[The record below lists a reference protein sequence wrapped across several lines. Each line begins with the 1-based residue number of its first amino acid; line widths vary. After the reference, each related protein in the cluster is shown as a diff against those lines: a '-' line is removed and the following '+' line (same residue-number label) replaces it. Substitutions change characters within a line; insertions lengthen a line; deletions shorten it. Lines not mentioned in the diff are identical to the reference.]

1 MIDKFLN
8 IFADWNFMKPT
19 SLILLTALPI
29 LSAED
34 IKINS
39 TFAGGNVVL
48 AKVDKKTVYLTPDL
62 REGQPWFYW
71 CFDAEVSK
79 PGRYIFNLG
88 KPQKIGVQGPAISFD
103 DGKTWQWLGNTQVEL
118 TSESESFS
126 YEFSSKNQRVRF
138 SVAIPYLQENLDNF
152 LRSHAEN
159 KLLHKGELA
168 KTRTGKTVELLRIGN
183 PGTGLEAMLVTAR
196 HHACES
202 MASYVLEGFLEEAL
216 SNSPTAVEFR
226 KKYVLFAVPL
236 VDKDGVQNGDQ
247 GKNRKPHDHNR
258 DYGENPIFPEIRAIQ
273 ELAHLQKIHY
283 SVDFHC
289 PALRGDIHEA
299 FHFLGYGLPHIK
311 QNLNEWIQWIRE
323 ERPQEVMVPLN
334 LLVDPSKPN
343 SLDRRI
349 NSHFMATLQS
359 CLLAATL
366 EVPYTQTKPLLDP
379 NMARAYGAGLLRAW
393 SRAVFQSPNS
403 NPAPIRVPAAEFTA
417 FRKQFLDSYKSKPKE
432 MENLVNSHLGEK
444 TPRIIRVE
452 ATNLLAGLRLYQ
464 SKYAEAR
471 DFAQSV
477 LNDGDGTLQQ
487 TSTARLLILEALC
500 KDPKTTPRQVKDFF
514 QQAMAIAYTSHDYRA
529 KIHDLAA
536 AFYRQRNMYPE
547 AVTITK
553 NQLPFVPLHEKGRL
567 WNRLAH
573 DYDSMQ
579 MPADALEARKKVL
592 MTLKTAV
599 EKPEISIFGAM
610 MALDYFEALYGIPG
624 TSQGELESAGKIVL
638 NHKIATSAMKD
649 RVLKLLG
656 ERNQK

>member
-1 MIDKFLN
+1 MNNSFSTFL
-8 IFADWNFMKPT
+8 
-19 SLILLTALPI
+19 LILPVFLTHALC
-29 LSAED
+29 LNAAD

-39 TFAGGNVVL
+39 SFPGGNIVL
-48 AKVDKKTVYLTPDL
+48 SKIEGSTVYLNPDL

-71 CFDAEVSK
+71 NFEAEVTK
-79 PGRYIFNLG
+79 PGKYTFNLG
-88 KPQKIGVQGPAISFD
+88 KPQKIGVQGPAFSVD
-103 DGKTWQWLGNTQVEL
+103 HGKTWQWLGTSNVEL
-118 TSESESFS
+118 TPESESFS
-126 YEFSSKNQRVRF
+126 FEFSPAIQRVRF
-138 SVAIPYLQENLDNF
+138 AVAIPYLQENLDTFLKSHAGSNF
-152 LRSHAEN
+152 L
-159 KLLHKGELA
+159 HKSELA
-168 KTRTGKTVELLRIGN
+168 KTRSGKTVELLRIGN
-183 PGTGLEAMLVTAR
+183 PGAGREAMLVTAR

-216 SNSPTAVEFR
+216 SNSHAGVAFR
-226 KKYVLFAVPL
+226 NQYVLYAVPL

-273 ELAHLQKIHY
+273 ELAQLHKIRY

-311 QNLNEWIQWIRE
+311 QNLNEWIHWIRE

-343 SLDRRI
+343 TLDRRI

-393 SRAVFQSPNS
+393 SRAVFQSTDS
-403 NPAPIRVPAAEFTA
+403 DPAPTRVPAAEFTA

-452 ATNLLAGLRLYQ
+452 ATNLLAALRLHQ

-500 KDPKTTPRQVKDFF
+500 KDPKTTPNQVQDFF
-514 QQAMAIAYTSHDYRA
+514 QQAIAIAYTSHDYRA

-553 NQLPFVPLHEKGRL
+553 NQLPFVPIHEKGRL
-567 WNRLAH
+567 WNRLAN
-573 DYDSMQ
+573 DYDLMQ

-592 MTLKTAV
+592 MILKPAV
-599 EKPEISIFGAM
+599 EKPETSIFGAM
-610 MALDYFEALYGIPG
+610 MALDYFEALYGIPE
-624 TSQGELESAGKIVL
+624 TAQGDLESAGKMVL

-656 ERNQK
+656 ERKQK